1 MIFFTFLLFDKQLG
15 KILTEVST
23 STYITEYL
31 SKTESFKQIKMVEN
45 LVTQSL

>member
-15 KILTEVST
+15 KILTEV